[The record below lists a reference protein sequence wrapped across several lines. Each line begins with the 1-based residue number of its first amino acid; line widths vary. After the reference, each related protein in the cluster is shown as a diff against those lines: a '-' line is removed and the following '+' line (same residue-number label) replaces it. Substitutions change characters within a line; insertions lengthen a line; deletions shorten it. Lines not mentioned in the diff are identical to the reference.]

1 MTKLNTVLCIGDVI
15 LDYYS
20 EGLINRISPEAPIPI
35 LKLLKKEKMV
45 LGGSGNVARNI
56 CEAGSKCHLISVV
69 GVDDDSEKIVRL
81 CNQEKNLTFD
91 LIQDKKRCTTKKQR
105 FVSGNQQIIRVD
117 REETNKIDVK
127 IEDKIYEKFFKRILK
142 CDVVV
147 ISDYNKGVLTKNL
160 TTKIIRLSKKKKKIV
175 IVDPKKDDLGFY
187 KNANIIT
194 PNQKELLGIESKEIN
209 QRTIDQVSKK
219 LIKKYGFDVV
229 VTTKSSNGISV
240 VRENNKNFCIPSKA
254 KEVFDVS
261 GAGDTVVSF
270 IASGLARGEDFENS
284 VKLANEAAGIV
295 VGKFG
300 TAVVNRLEVEGKK
313 INNKKILAIDDLV
326 FQLKQRNSKKIGFT
340 NGCFDL
346 IHQGHIDYLK
356 KAKEI
361 CDFLIVGLN
370 NDNSVRKL
378 KGNSRPILNESERA
392 SILSCLEFVDRVV
405 LFSEDTPMKLIKKL
419 KPHFLFKGDDYNLNE
434 VVGKNEIKE
443 WNGEVVLI
451 KCTKN
456 KSTSRIIERI
466 KNGT

>member
-15 LDYYS
+15 LDCYS
-20 EGLINRISPEAPIPI
+20 EGLIDRISPEAPIPI
-35 LKLLKKEKMV
+35 LKLLKSEKMV

-69 GVDDDSEKIVRL
+69 GVDDDSDRIIKL

-91 LIQDKKRCTTKKQR
+91 LIQDNKRCTTKKQR

-117 REETNKIDVK
+117 REETNSIDEK
-127 IEDKIYEKFFKRILK
+127 IEDKIYKKFVKIIVK

-147 ISDYNKGVLTKNL
+147 ISDYNKGVLTKTL
-160 TTKIIRLSKKKKKIV
+160 TTKIIRLSKKKRKIV

-209 QRTIDQVSKK
+209 QKTIDKISQK
-219 LIKKYGFDVV
+219 LIKKYGFDIV
-229 VTTKSSNGISV
+229 VTTKSSEGISV
-240 VRENNKNFCIPSKA
+240 VRKNNKNFSIPSKA

-300 TAVVNRLEVEGKK
+300 TAVVKRSEVENKEE
-313 INNKKILAIDDLV
+313 NNKKILAIDDLI
-326 FQLKQRNSKKIGFT
+326 FQLKQRESKKIGFT

-356 KAKEI
+356 KAKKM
-361 CDFLIVGLN
+361 CDFLIIGLN
-370 NDNSVRKL
+370 NDRSVRKL
-378 KGNSRPILNESERA
+378 KGDARPILNESERA
-392 SILSCLEFVDRVV
+392 SILSCFEFVDCVI
-405 LFSEDTPMKLIKKL
+405 LFNEDTPIKLIKKL
-419 KPHFLFKGDDYNLNE
+419 KPHFLFKGDDYTLNE
-434 VVGKNEIKE
+434 VVGKNEIKK
-443 WNGEVVLI
+443 WNGEVILI

>member
-20 EGLINRISPEAPIPI
+20 EGLIDRISPEAPIPI

-91 LIQDKKRCTTKKQR
+91 LIEDKKRCTTKKQR

-117 REETNKIDVK
+117 REETSKIDVK
-127 IEDKIYEKFFKRILK
+127 IEDKIYEKFVKRILK

-160 TTKIIRLSKKKKKIV
+160 TTKIIRLSKKKNKIV

-326 FQLKQRNSKKIGFT
+326 FQLKQRNSNKIGFT

>member
-20 EGLINRISPEAPIPI
+20 EGLIERISPEAPIPI
-35 LKLLKKEKMV
+35 LKLLKSERMV

-69 GVDDDSEKIVRL
+69 GVDEDSERIVKL

-91 LIQDKKRCTTKKQR
+91 LIQDDQRCTTKKQR

-117 REETNKIDVK
+117 REETTPIDEK
-127 IEDKIYEKFFKRILK
+127 IEDSIYKKIVKKIVK

-147 ISDYNKGVLTKNL
+147 LSDYNKGILTKSL
-160 TTKIIRLSKKKKKIV
+160 TAKIIRLSKKKKKIL

-194 PNQKELLGIESKEIN
+194 PNQKELLGTESKETN
-209 QRTIDQVSKK
+209 QKEIDQVSQK
-219 LIKKYGFDVV
+219 LIKRYGFDAV
-229 VTTKSSNGISV
+229 VTTKSSEGISV
-240 VRENNKNFCIPSKA
+240 VRKKKNFCIPSKA

-261 GAGDTVVSF
+261 GAGDTVVAF
-270 IASGLARGEDFENS
+270 IASGLARGDDFENS

-300 TAVVNRLEVEGKK
+300 TAVVNRLEVENKK
-313 INNKKILAIDDLV
+313 VNNKKILALDALIS
-326 FQLKQRNSKKIGFT
+326 QLKQRESQIIGFT

-346 IHQGHIDYLK
+346 IHQGHIDYLR
-356 KAKEI
+356 KAKEM

-378 KGNSRPILNESERA
+378 KGRKRPILNESERA
-392 SILSCLEFVDRVV
+392 SILSCFEFVDGIV
-405 LFSEDTPMKLIKKL
+405 LFKEDTPIKLIKKL
-419 KPHFLFKGDDYNLNE
+419 KPHFLFKGDDYTLNE

-466 KNGT
+466 RNGT

>member
-1 MTKLNTVLCIGDVI
+1 LCIGDVI

-20 EGLINRISPEAPIPI
+20 EGLIERISPEAPIPI
-35 LKLLKKEKMV
+35 LKLLKSERMV

-69 GVDDDSEKIVRL
+69 GVDEDSERIVKL

-91 LIQDKKRCTTKKQR
+91 LIQDDQRCTTKKQR

-117 REETNKIDVK
+117 REETTPIDEK
-127 IEDKIYEKFFKRILK
+127 IEDSIYKKIVKKILK

-147 ISDYNKGVLTKNL
+147 LSDYNKGILTKSL
-160 TTKIIRLSKKKKKIV
+160 TAKIIRLSKKKKKIL

-194 PNQKELLGIESKEIN
+194 PNQKELLGTESKEIN
-209 QRTIDQVSKK
+209 QKEIDQVSQK
-219 LIKKYGFDVV
+219 LIKRYGFDAV
-229 VTTKSSNGISV
+229 VTTKSSEGISV
-240 VRENNKNFCIPSKA
+240 VRKKKNFCIPSKA

-261 GAGDTVVSF
+261 GAGDTVVAF
-270 IASGLARGEDFENS
+270 IASGLARGDDFENS

-300 TAVVNRLEVEGKK
+300 TAVVNRLEVENKK
-313 INNKKILAIDDLV
+313 VNNKKILALDALIS
-326 FQLKQRNSKKIGFT
+326 QLKQRESKKIGFT

-346 IHQGHIDYLK
+346 IHQGHIDYLR
-356 KAKEI
+356 KAKEM

-378 KGNSRPILNESERA
+378 KGRKRPILNENERA
-392 SILSCLEFVDRVV
+392 SILSCFEFVDGIV
-405 LFSEDTPMKLIKKL
+405 LFKEDTPIKLIKKL
-419 KPHFLFKGDDYNLNE
+419 KPHFLFKGDDYTLNE

-466 KNGT
+466 RNGT

>member
-20 EGLINRISPEAPIPI
+20 EGLIDRISPEAPIPI

-160 TTKIIRLSKKKKKIV
+160 TTKIIRLSKKKNKIV

>member
-20 EGLINRISPEAPIPI
+20 EGLIDRISPEAPIPI